1 MKPLGKYIELLKELT
16 PDKKSEWGI
25 MSAQH
30 MIEHILLA
38 VQMSNGKLVLECFN
52 GKEKLPMLKRYLMSS
67 RPLPKGFVNPYNGEG
82 LLPLKF
88 TNLVEAITELE
99 KEVNDY
105 YNYFDENPEAKL
117 TNVTFGELEKDEWG
131 VFHDKHFTHH
141 LKQFGLVLTIA
152 LRF

>member
-1 MKPLGKYIELLKELT
+1 MKPLDKYIELLKELT
-16 PDKKSEWGI
+16 PDKNPEWGI

-52 GKEKLPMLKRYLMSS
+52 DKEKLPMLKRYLISN
-67 RPLPKGFVNPYNGEG
+67 RPLPQGFVNPYIGEG

-88 TNLVEAITELE
+88 TNIDEAITELE

-105 YNYFDENPEAKL
+105 YNFFDENPEAKL
-117 TNVTFGELEKDEWG
+117 TNVTFGELGKNEWE

-141 LKQFGLVLTIA
+141 LKQFGLVK
-152 LRF
+152 